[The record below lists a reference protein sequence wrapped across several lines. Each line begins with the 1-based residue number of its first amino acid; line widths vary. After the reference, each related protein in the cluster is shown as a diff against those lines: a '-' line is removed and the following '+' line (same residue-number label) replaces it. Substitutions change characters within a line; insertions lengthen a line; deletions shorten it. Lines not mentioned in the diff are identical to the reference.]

1 LSDGDKEFLTS
12 VIAKASAPAVQ
23 VTRAKIALL
32 ANELIRLKDIA
43 WELDISNFT
52 VSKWVRRFALYGVK
66 SLGDAPRHRV
76 PRTYG
81 DDKIAKDHQ
90 THHNDRST

>member
-1 LSDGDKEFLTS
+1 M

-52 VSKWVRRFALYGVK
+52 VSKWV
-66 SLGDAPRHRV
+66 
-76 PRTYG
+76 
-81 DDKIAKDHQ
+81 
-90 THHNDRST
+90 